1 MFEAIN
7 YSLLETSYFNKF
19 GLLHY
24 GAHTVLSYFVGP
36 CTWDCYLYRNQ
47 LACCSLILKGELNN
61 RPPRHASFNFF
72 KNAFSLFM
80 LWRTFFSVLAD
91 ATIMLFST
99 CLAFSGAYF
108 TSKTQPYDYFKT
120 FNCSTELLEEM
131 RLKCRALESEVERR
145 QLEAQ
150 DGWSTAAQ
158 LQQYFRNL
166 HNVLRGSTEQ
176 EDDCVG
182 EPSELAELVRN
193 SVASLKNEYQEL
205 RDANSKNKEIIS
217 MLTRKLTSA

>member
-1 MFEAIN
+1 
-7 YSLLETSYFNKF
+7 
-19 GLLHY
+19 
-24 GAHTVLSYFVGP
+24 
-36 CTWDCYLYRNQ
+36 
-47 LACCSLILKGELNN
+47 
-61 RPPRHASFNFF
+61 
-72 KNAFSLFM
+72 
-80 LWRTFFSVLAD
+80 
-91 ATIMLFST
+91 
-99 CLAFSGAYF
+99 
-108 TSKTQPYDYFKT
+108 
-120 FNCSTELLEEM
+120 M

-217 MLTRKLTSA
+217 MLTRKLTSAWKNKQFHITKILFYLERLDNYEKEEKPGRISESVSKNPTTEMEYLRDEIAVLTLQLKE